1 MPEQVA
7 IKEIDDQG
15 RIVIP
20 KQWRR
25 GRLRTNKVVMKL
37 KENSIEI
44 VPYESLDLTK
54 HFDSVVADVK
64 SNLSDWRSLKKEI
77 LTKKR

>member
-1 MPEQVA
+1 MLEQVA

-77 LTKKR
+77 LTKKK